1 MKKIIIG
8 IVSGLIVIAGI
19 ICLSMYFSYNNQH
32 KDYHNRYD
40 AETAVIE
47 TRLDNMWKIISDKFD
62 MSQQYA
68 NDFKEIAKI
77 NIGAFN
83 EGGEMWKWIN
93 TQLPQ
98 IDPSIYKEVM
108 ATIESERLSLENSQK
123 KIIDITREHNN
134 LITKVPS
141 SWFISDKEKLVWI
154 TISSTET
161 KEIMQT
167 RVDNRSLSEKLNINE

>member
-8 IVSGLIVIAGI
+8 IISGLIVIAGI

-32 KDYHNRYD
+32 KDFHNRYN
-40 AETAVIE
+40 AETSAFE
-47 TRLDNMWKIISDKFD
+47 ARLDNMWKIISDKFD

-83 EGGEMWKWIN
+83 EGGEVWKWVS

-134 LITKVPS
+134 LVTKVPS
-141 SWFISDKEKLVWI
+141 SWFISDKDKLEWTTV
-154 TISSTET
+154 SSTET

-167 RVDNRSLSEKLNINE
+167 RIDNRSLSEKLKINE